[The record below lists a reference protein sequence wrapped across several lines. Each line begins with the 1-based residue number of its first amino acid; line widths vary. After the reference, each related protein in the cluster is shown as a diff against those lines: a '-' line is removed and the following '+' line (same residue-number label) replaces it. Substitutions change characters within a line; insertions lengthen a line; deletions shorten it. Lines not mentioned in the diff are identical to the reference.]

1 MLNLTTRKQVDGVR
15 KKLFKRYPSSVSMA
29 FCLEEELSQILEPL
43 GMQNKRAITLKRLSL
58 DYIRGFSNVKDLY
71 GVGEYASDSWEIF
84 QNENYNIDPADRV
97 LKEYLKEKSNVNKI

>member
-1 MLNLTTRKQVDGVR
+1 
-15 KKLFKRYPSSVSMA
+15 
-29 FCLEEELSQILEPL
+29 
-43 GMQNKRAITLKRLSL
+43 MQNKRDITLKRLSL

-97 LKEYLKEKSNVNKI
+97 LKEYLKEKNNVNKI